1 MSAAPA
7 DRLSGVAAQSRRPRG
22 RRARSRGRCGFAA
35 LAMVACCAGSAAS
48 AGQARAP
55 LLHAMF
61 QDHVVL
67 QRDRPIRVWGTSQP
81 DAEVT
86 VRLAGTR
93 ATASADAAGGW
104 EVELPPLPAGGPHV
118 LVVTSGDARQAIED
132 ILVGDVWLCS
142 GQSNMELP
150 VWRSLDARAEIE
162 GAHAPTIRLFTV
174 PQHGAAAPM
183 DTFAGPVHWQTVT
196 PDTVRD
202 FSAACFYFARE
213 LQKSVD
219 VPMGLVSA
227 AWGGSRIQAWTSAA
241 GLRAAGRHH
250 DGALDILAT
259 HANDPVSA
267 AARWGASWQHWWLTR
282 DEAERDAP
290 WSLGAGS
297 DRQWHDAPRE
307 LGPWERWGAP
317 ELAAFDGLVW
327 YRTTVRLTQAQAR
340 QDARLLLG
348 PVDETDMSF
357 VNGRGVGSA
366 YAPGTGR
373 DYPLPRGLLR
383 EGDNVVAVAVLD
395 TYRDGGMSGSPEDHA
410 LRFADGSRVPLANW
424 RYRVVHGD
432 ARPPGAP
439 WQTAGGLTTLYNGMI
454 APLGRL
460 GLHGILWYQGESNI
474 GDGRDYADR
483 LRTLRG
489 DWRARF
495 GADRPWL
502 VAQLAAHGTPASQPQ
517 ESGWAELR
525 EAQRQVAGED
535 SGTGLAVTIDIG
547 DRYDVHPPNKQE
559 LGRRLAR
566 VARHVVYGEALP
578 PSGPVPNAA
587 RRDGDTVTLSFG
599 DIGGELV
606 AYGAEGPI
614 GFELCD
620 VQRGSCRYARAG
632 IDGDRV
638 ILQAPSAGDL
648 ARVRYCWA
656 DYPVCTL
663 FDTTGLPA
671 GPFELPIQRRKPD
684 EPMTTSRHNSSQPG
698 AAAD

>member
-1 MSAAPA
+1 MSADPA
-7 DRLSGVAAQSRRPRG
+7 ARPSNGASQLRHARG
-22 RRARSRGRCGFAA
+22 RRARSRSRRGLAA
-35 LAMVACCAGSAAS
+35 LAISACCAVSAAH
-48 AGQARAP
+48 GGETGAP

-61 QDHVVL
+61 QDHAVL
-67 QRDRPIRVWGTSQP
+67 QRDRPIRIRGVARP
-81 DAEVT
+81 DAEVA
-86 VRLAGTR
+86 VRLAGQR
-93 ATASADAAGGW
+93 ATTSADAAGAW

-118 LVVTSGDARQAIED
+118 LVATSGDDRQAVED
-132 ILVGDVWLCS
+132 VLVGDVWLCS

-174 PQHGAAAPM
+174 PQHASATPLA
-183 DTFAGPVHWQTVT
+183 TFAGAAHWQAVT
-196 PDTVRD
+196 PDTLRD

-227 AWGGSRIQAWTSAA
+227 AWGGSRIQAWISAE
-241 GLRAAGRHH
+241 GLRAAGRH
-250 DGALDILAT
+250 DAALEILAT
-259 HANDPVSA
+259 YADDPVSA
-267 AARWGASWQHWWLTR
+267 AARWGRLWQGWWRTR
-282 DEAERDAP
+282 DGAEGDAP
-290 WSLGAGS
+290 WDARAGD
-297 DRQWHDAPRE
+297 DRHWRNAPRA
-307 LGPWERWGAP
+307 LGPWERWGVP

-327 YRTTVRLTQAQAR
+327 YRTAVRLTRAQAV

-348 PVDETDMSF
+348 PVDETDMTF

-366 YAPGTGR
+366 YDPGSGR

-383 EGDNVVAVAVLD
+383 EGDNVVAVAALD
-395 TYRDGGMSGSPEDHA
+395 TYRAGGMSGSPGDHA
-410 LRFADGSRVPLANW
+410 LHFADGSRVPLANW

-432 ARPPGAP
+432 AWPPSAP

-460 GLHGILWYQGESNI
+460 GLRGILWYQGESNT
-474 GDGRDYADR
+474 GDGRDYAGL
-483 LRTLRG
+483 LRALRG

-495 GADRPWL
+495 GADLPLL
-502 VAQLAAHGTPASQPQ
+502 VVQLAAHGDPASQPQ

-525 EAQRQVAGED
+525 EAQRQVAAED
-535 SGTGLAVTIDIG
+535 PATGLAVTIDIG

-566 VARHVVYGEALP
+566 VARHVVHGEALP
-578 PSGPVPNAA
+578 PSGPVPRVAQ
-587 RRDGDTVTLSFG
+587 REGDAVALPF
-599 DIGGELV
+599 DDVGGELV

-614 GFELCD
+614 GFELCGAR
-620 VQRGSCRYARAG
+620 RGSCRYARAR

-638 ILQAPSAGDL
+638 ILQAPSGGDF

-656 DYPVCTL
+656 DNPVCTL
-663 FDTTGLPA
+663 FDASGLPA
-671 GPFELPIQRRKPD
+671 GPFEVPIR
-684 EPMTTSRHNSSQPG
+684 
-698 AAAD
+698 